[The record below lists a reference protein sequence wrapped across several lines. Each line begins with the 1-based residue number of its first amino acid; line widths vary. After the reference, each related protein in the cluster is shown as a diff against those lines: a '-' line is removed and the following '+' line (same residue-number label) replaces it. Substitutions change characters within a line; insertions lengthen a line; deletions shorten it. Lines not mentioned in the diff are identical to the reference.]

1 MPHVR
6 LIPRDEGFFPLFNEL
21 AKRITRSAEL
31 LVQLFGNSSSAHID
45 RYMAEIK
52 SVEHEAD
59 DITHQISGRIDR
71 SFVTPFDREDIH
83 HLAHHLDDVVDLID
97 GTARRAAMFHIGDV
111 RAPAARMAGI
121 IVEASRHIEAG
132 VTAVKQPRAVA
143 EHARAIKTLEEQGDQ
158 VYHEA
163 VGELFRGAP
172 DPLEVIKWKE
182 LYDTL
187 ERTLDQCQTVA
198 TVLESISLKN
208 S

>member
-1 MPHVR
+1 MR

-31 LVQLFGNSSSAHID
+31 LVEMFGDSGQAHVD
-45 RYMAEIK
+45 RYMAQIK
-52 SVEHEAD
+52 DVEHEAD
-59 DITHQISGRIDR
+59 NITHDISGRIDR

-97 GTARRAAMFHIGDV
+97 GTARRVAMFNIAGV
-111 RAPAARMAGI
+111 RAPAAKLAGI

-132 VTAVKQPRAVA
+132 VTAVKQPRAVS
-143 EHARAIKTLEEQGDQ
+143 EHSRAIKTLEEQGDQ

-163 VGELFRGAP
+163 VGQLFRGTP
-172 DPLEVIKWKE
+172 DTLEVIKWKE
-182 LYDTL
+182 IYDTL